1 MRLILLKHKSTVC
14 NKTRRP
20 KKAQLSTLFVKNRW
34 LTIKVPFSKMSVT
47 LAYNFNSQKIKYYL
61 HYACPE

>member
-14 NKTRRP
+14 NKTR
-20 KKAQLSTLFVKNRW
+20 STLFVKNRW
-34 LTIKVPFSKMSVT
+34 LTIKVPFSKMSVK